1 MAFLSRVRVHVTNS
15 GLYLLLLHSMAD
27 VFAKSK
33 DWQWQLDVNLS
44 SAFLCCKE
52 VLPVMEKQGSGVVT
66 VLSSIAGVGYIGKMH
81 IGYSTTKAA
90 LVNFAKCTAMQYARK
105 GIR

>member
-1 MAFLSRVRVHVTNS
+1 MHHWHRA
-15 GLYLLLLHSMAD
+15 G
-27 VFAKSK
+27 AKSRSVPTSR
-33 DWQWQLDVNLS
+33 DSTWLIFVSSLSQAWQWQLDVNLS
-44 SAFLCCKE
+44 SAFLCCKA
-52 VLPVMEKQGSGVVT
+52 VLPIMEKQGAGAVT